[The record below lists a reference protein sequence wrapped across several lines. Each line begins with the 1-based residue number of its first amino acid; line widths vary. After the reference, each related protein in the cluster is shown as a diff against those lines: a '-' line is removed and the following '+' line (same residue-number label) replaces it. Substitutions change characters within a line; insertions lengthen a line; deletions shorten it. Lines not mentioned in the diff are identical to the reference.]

1 MTLPL
6 YTTRMAV
13 PEGLFDVR
21 GARVLVTGAASGL
34 GQAMA
39 EVMVDGGASVT
50 LADLDEPRL
59 EEVASALRAR
69 DGGDVRTVTLDV
81 ADRAQV
87 DAAVDAIA
95 ADQGGLDVAFAN
107 AGISLEAGFRDP
119 GGGITTINPEAW
131 DRVLKVNLEGV
142 IATMAAAA
150 RVMKEQRSGR
160 IVVTAST
167 AGLRTDPFVGYSY
180 ATTKAAVV
188 SAARQAA
195 LELAPHGVHVNVI
208 APGPIRTRIGG
219 GVLPSREIE
228 EMWAATVP
236 LGRMGEPDEIK
247 GVCLLLAS
255 PASSWIT
262 GAVIPIDGGALTT
275 SHHL

>member
-1 MTLPL
+1 
-6 YTTRMAV
+6 MAAH
-13 PEGLFDVR
+13 EGLFDVR
-21 GARVLVTGAASGL
+21 DARVLVTGAASGL
-34 GQAMA
+34 GLAMA

-50 LADLDEPRL
+50 LADVDDARL
-59 EEVASALRAR
+59 EEVASGLRER

-87 DAAVDAIA
+87 DAAVDAIV

-119 GGGITTINPEAW
+119 GGGITTINSEAW

-219 GVLPSREIE
+219 GVLPSPEIE
-228 EMWAATVP
+228 DMWAATVP

-255 PASSWIT
+255 PASSWMT

-275 SHHL
+275 SHHM

>member
-1 MTLPL
+1 
-6 YTTRMAV
+6 MAV

-50 LADLDEPRL
+50 LADLDEERL
-59 EEVASALRAR
+59 AQVASELRERA
-69 DGGDVRTVTLDV
+69 GGDVRTVTLDV

-87 DAAVDAIA
+87 DAAVDGIV

-107 AGISLEAGFRDP
+107 AGISLEPGLRDP

-150 RVMKEQRSGR
+150 RVMKKQRSGR

-219 GVLPSREIE
+219 GVLPSPDIE

-255 PASSWIT
+255 PASSWMT